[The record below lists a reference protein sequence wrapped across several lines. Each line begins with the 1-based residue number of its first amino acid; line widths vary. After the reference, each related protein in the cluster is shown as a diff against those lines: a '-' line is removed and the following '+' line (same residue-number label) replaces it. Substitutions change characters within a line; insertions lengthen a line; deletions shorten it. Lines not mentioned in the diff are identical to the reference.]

1 MRLKQPC
8 TPNCEK
14 RSGVCHSVCD
24 EWKLYEVERNKWY
37 EERRNRI
44 EAENNS
50 YILKPYK
57 GKKK

>member
-8 TPNCEK
+8 SPDCER
-14 RSGVCHSVCD
+14 RSGICHSECE

-37 EERRNRI
+37 EERRSRI